1 MQKRIL
7 VVEDDEMTNKVITNF
22 LAEQNFTVF
31 SALDGQAGWDIFQ
44 KETLDLIILDIMG
57 SMEHLYEKLRYKNES

>member
-44 KETLDLIILDIMG
+44 KG
-57 SMEHLYEKLRYKNES
+57 NSRFNYLRYYASQNRWFSVVGSI